1 MRAAVTWD
9 DYSWVAVLEGGGV
22 TQAKRLDQL
31 PARLVEVVKLMTN
44 ETVAPDAIELWS
56 PRCP

>member
-31 PARLVEVVKLMTN
+31 PARLVDHQGDRSSGTMER
-44 ETVAPDAIELWS
+44 A
-56 PRCP
+56 